1 MKKNA
6 VWSLNESLYG
16 ESFQKSKTP
25 SLQWGLELNTPIN
38 KMPVKIAIGDNNEK
52 FIFRFA

>member
-1 MKKNA
+1 MKNNP
-6 VWSLNESLYG
+6 VWSINESFYG

-38 KMPVKIAIGDNNEK
+38 KMQVKVYDSEQTSVRNSWL
-52 FIFRFA
+52 